1 MSPNEALAMFA
12 RGELAMLPPTVRNL
26 EFLQPH
32 RTADEALI
40 AATKVGIPPAILPRI
55 RVDAEGKV
63 LGVVLPDEPG
73 YNELA

>member
-1 MSPNEALAMFA
+1 
-12 RGELAMLPPTVRNL
+12 
-26 EFLQPH
+26 
-32 RTADEALI
+32 
-40 AATKVGIPPAILPRI
+40 LPRI